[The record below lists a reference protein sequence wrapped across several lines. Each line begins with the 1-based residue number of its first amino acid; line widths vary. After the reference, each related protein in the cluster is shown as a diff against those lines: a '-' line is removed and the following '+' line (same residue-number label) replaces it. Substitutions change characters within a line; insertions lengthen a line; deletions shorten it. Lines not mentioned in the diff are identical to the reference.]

1 MDNTQIWLDNYN
13 RIHNKAYSINLVK
26 PRPSD
31 WIEENII
38 LPDGVSRYKGP
49 FSYNVSPYA
58 KEIVNRIDSGDPARV
73 VAIMKCA
80 QIGLTQ
86 GLIIPG
92 MAYVISQD
100 AYPMLFM
107 AGDKEL
113 AKTSIR
119 ERFDPIIQSSGL
131 QGLIRPSVI
140 RAKNQRTGDTDH
152 SKEYA
157 GGRLTIEGTNNVDK
171 MRQISVKIIFADDWE
186 AAPRSDKKEGSLRKL
201 MEGRQTSY
209 GNMAKTFYVSTP
221 AVKQTSNIE
230 QVYDLGDQRKWH
242 WECPHCKKLI
252 NLQWRVE
259 LENGTYAGIV
269 YDLDETG
276 RLINNTVRYKCQ
288 NCLEDIYESQ
298 KYDLN
303 LKGQWIPTARPVI
316 ENYYSYHLNALVIPP
331 GFVTWVDLVKEWVEA
346 CPPGQPVN
354 KNMLKTF
361 LNIRMGETWEETGES
376 PKVTD
381 LMHNTREYLP
391 GIVPDIT
398 CDEDQNGRILLLTL
412 ACDLNGMMK
421 REGYETV
428 EDARLDWE
436 LVAHASNG
444 QTYSVD
450 HGSIGTFRRSREL
463 SSAEKERDGD
473 RVKWTYAHNQR
484 NSVWPEFLELMEKD
498 WKTESG
504 ATMKVGLTVV
514 DTGYFTQLAKQ
525 FISQASKDFAIV
537 GIKGK
542 AEADFRKITKD
553 TPYISRS
560 RESRE
565 LYLLEVNQIKDIVS
579 EYMKLRTGMDGSQP
593 EGFMNF
599 PQPSNGKYTMKSYF
613 AHYEGEKRTEVV
625 KNEEVV
631 GFNWEKKNSQS
642 INHFWDVRIYNLAAR
657 EIYLDMIKQTDTR
670 IKSLTWSDFAEL
682 MLG

>member
-1 MDNTQIWLDNYN
+1 MDNTSVWKENYL
-13 RIHNKAYSINLVK
+13 RIHEKAYSVNLVK
-26 PRPSD
+26 PKPSD
-31 WIEENII
+31 WIEQNII

-49 FSYNVSPYA
+49 FSYDISPYA
-58 KEIVNRIDSGDPARV
+58 KEIVNRIDSSDPARV

-92 MAYVISQD
+92 MAYIISQD

-119 ERFDPIIQSSGL
+119 ERFDPIMQSSGL
-131 QGLIRPSVI
+131 SHLIRPSVI

-171 MRQISVKIIFADDWE
+171 MRQISVKHIFADDWE
-186 AAPRSDKKEGSLRKL
+186 AAPRSDKKEGSIRKL
-201 MEGRQTSY
+201 AEGRQTSY
-209 GNMAKTFYVSTP
+209 GNMAKTYYVSTP

-230 QVYDLGDQRKWH
+230 EVYELGDQRKWH
-242 WECPHCKKLI
+242 WCCPHCENLI
-252 NLQWRVE
+252 TPVWRIE
-259 LENGTYAGIV
+259 LEDGSYAGIV
-269 YDLDETG
+269 YEIDKEG
-276 RLINNTVRYKCQ
+276 MLINSSVKYKCQ
-288 NCLEDIYESQ
+288 KCGGLINESQ

-303 LKGQWIPTARPVI
+303 LKGTWIPTTKPKV

-331 GFVTWVDLVKEWVEA
+331 GFVTWVDLAKEWVEA
-346 CPPGQPVN
+346 CPVGAPVN
-354 KNMLKTF
+354 KSMLKTF
-361 LNIRMGETWEETGES
+361 LNIRMGETWEETGET
-376 PKVTD
+376 PKVTE
-381 LMHNTREYLP
+381 LMQNTREYLP
-391 GIVPDIT
+391 GIVPDVT
-398 CDEDQNGRILLLTL
+398 CDEDQNGQILLLTL
-412 ACDLNGMMK
+412 SCDLNGIMK
-421 REGYETV
+421 REGYEVV
-428 EDARLDWE
+428 EDGRLDWE

-463 SSAEKERDGD
+463 TSAERDKDGD
-473 RVKWTYAHNQR
+473 RQKYTYAHGQH
-484 NSVWPEFLELMEKD
+484 NSIWPMFEELMAKD
-498 WKTESG
+498 WITESG
-504 ATMKVGLTVV
+504 KTMNVGITII

-525 FISQASKDFAIV
+525 FINKVSGQHLVV

-542 AEADFRKITKD
+542 AEADYRKIAKD

-560 RESRE
+560 RESRD
-565 LYLLEVNQIKDIVS
+565 LYLLEVNQIKDIVA
-579 EYMKLRTGMDGSQP
+579 EQMKLRMGMDGSQP

-599 PQPSNGKYTMKSYF
+599 PQPTNGKYTMKNYF
-613 AHYEGEKRTEVV
+613 IHYEGERRTEVV

-642 INHFWDVRIYNLAAR
+642 LNHFWDVRIYNIAAR
-657 EIYLDMIKQTDTR
+657 EIYLDVIKLTDPK
-670 IKSLTWSDFAEL
+670 IKSLTWADFAEL

>member
-1 MDNTQIWLDNYN
+1 MNSKEIWLNVYRSIHDKMYN
-13 RIHNKAYSINLVK
+13 INLVK
-26 PRPSD
+26 TKPSD
-31 WIEENII
+31 WIENNIY

-49 FSYNVSPYA
+49 FSYDISPYA
-58 KEIVNRIDSGDPARV
+58 KEIVNRIDSGDPSRV

-92 MAYVISQD
+92 MAYVISED
-100 AYPMLFM
+100 AYPMLFI

-119 ERFDPIIQSSGL
+119 ERFDPIMQSSGL
-131 QGLIRPSVI
+131 SALIRPSVI
-140 RAKNQRTGDTDH
+140 RKRNQKTGDTDY

-221 AVKQTSNIE
+221 TVKQTSNIE
-230 QVYDLGDQRKWH
+230 QVYELGDQRKWH
-242 WECPHCKKLI
+242 WTCPHCEKLI

-259 LENGTYAGIV
+259 MESGQFAGIV
-269 YDLDETG
+269 YDLDKDG
-276 RLINNTVRYKCQ
+276 KLINNSVRYRCQ
-288 NCLEDIYESQ
+288 NCFGDIYESN

-303 LKGQWIPTARPVI
+303 LKGQWIATAKPQI

-331 GFVTWVDLVKEWVEA
+331 GFVTWVDLVKEWLEA
-346 CPPGQPVN
+346 CPPNAAVN
-354 KNMLKTF
+354 KAMLQTF
-361 LNIRMGETWEETGES
+361 LNIRMGETWEESGET
-376 PKVTD
+376 PKVME
-381 LMHNTREYLP
+381 LMQNTREYNP
-391 GIVPDIT
+391 GLVPDRT
-398 CDEDQNGRILLLTL
+398 CNEDQNGRILLLTL
-412 ACDLNGMMK
+412 ACDLNGLMK
-421 REGYETV
+421 REGYDIV
-428 EDARLDWE
+428 EDVRLDWE

-463 SSAEKERDGD
+463 SSVERDRDGD
-473 RVKWTYAHNQR
+473 RVKWTYAHNQA
-484 NSVWPEFLELMEKD
+484 NSVWPEFEKIMRKE

-504 ATMKVGLTVV
+504 ETMTVGLTVV
-514 DTGYFTQLAKQ
+514 DTGFFTKLARQ
-525 FISQASKDFAIV
+525 FIDSFDDLLIV

-542 AEADFRKITKD
+542 AEADFRRLTKD

-560 RESRE
+560 REARN
-565 LYLLEVNQIKDIVS
+565 LYLLEVNQIKDILA
-579 EYMKLRTGMDGSQP
+579 ENMKLRAGQDRSQP

-599 PQPSNGKYTMKSYF
+599 PQSMNGKYTMKGYF
-613 AHYEGEKRTEVV
+613 IHYEGEKRTETI
-625 KNEEVV
+625 KNDEVI
-631 GFNWEKKNSQS
+631 GFNWEKKQSQS
-642 INHFWDVRIYNLAAR
+642 INHFWDVRVYNIAAR
-657 EIYLDMIKQTDTR
+657 EIYLDIVKQSDPR
-670 IKSLTWSDFAEL
+670 IKTLTWVDFVDMIL
-682 MLG
+682 D